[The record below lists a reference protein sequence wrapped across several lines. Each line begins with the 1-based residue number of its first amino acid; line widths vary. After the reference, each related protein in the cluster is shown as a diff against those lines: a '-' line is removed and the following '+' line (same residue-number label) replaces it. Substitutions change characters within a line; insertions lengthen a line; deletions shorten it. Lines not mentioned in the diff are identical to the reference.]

1 MRKKEAGEAVVEGA
15 RLRYEVVGEGEPLVF
30 VHAGIADM
38 RMWDPQVGAF
48 AERHRVIRYDMQG
61 FGGSPAAVG
70 AYSHHEDLR
79 GLLDVLG
86 VRRASFVGCSVGGKT
101 VIDFALEHPRMVEA
115 LVLVGSP
122 VGGFEFDA
130 EPPEEWESLVA
141 ADEARDLERVAE
153 LEVRIWVDGPF
164 RGPDLVDPA
173 VRDLVREM
181 DVIALKN
188 EASGSGDARP
198 LDPAAAGRLGEIPAP
213 TLVVVGDLDRPEI
226 LAAADLLVK
235 EIPGAAKAV
244 VRGTAHLPNME
255 RPEEF
260 NALVMGFLERSR

>member
-1 MRKKEAGEAVVEGA
+1 M
-15 RLRYEVVGEGEPLVF
+15 
-30 VHAGIADM
+30 
-38 RMWDPQVGAF
+38 
-48 AERHRVIRYDMQG
+48 
-61 FGGSPAAVG
+61 
-70 AYSHHEDLR
+70 
-79 GLLDVLG
+79 
-86 VRRASFVGCSVGGKT
+86 
-101 VIDFALEHPRMVEA
+101 IDFALEHPRMVEA

-141 ADEARDLERVAE
+141 ADEAGDLERVAE

-181 DVIALKN
+181 DAIALKN
-188 EASGSGDARP
+188 EASGSGDERP
-198 LDPAAAGRLGEIPAP
+198 LDPPAAGRLGEIPAP